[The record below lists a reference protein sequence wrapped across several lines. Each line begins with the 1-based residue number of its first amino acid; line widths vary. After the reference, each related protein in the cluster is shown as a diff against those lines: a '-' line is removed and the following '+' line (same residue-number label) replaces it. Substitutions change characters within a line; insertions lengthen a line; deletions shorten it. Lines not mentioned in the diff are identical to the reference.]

1 MKGLSIHITDQCNQ
15 SCKFCVVDSYQERK
29 ESVNKRIIYKF
40 LEENSNK
47 GYEVVNIHGG
57 EPTIVPEFLEILD
70 RIKKLG
76 YPQVSLQTNGRTLMN
91 LDFARQL
98 ADYNVKTFV
107 ISFHNIDK
115 MEMADLASVNEEWFG
130 EIVQGIKNAKAIG
143 SRVRTNT
150 VVYKNNLWN
159 FRDIMRFIVE
169 ELDVDHINISAMH
182 PAGRAYKNFHEVVPR
197 YSEIIDSILE
207 SVDYILETDKDISLE
222 GFPPCLI
229 GEYKDYLV
237 DWYNVDFKLLYHNFI
252 LSSYADFM
260 SESTKVLGPMC
271 EGCQYSHD
279 RLCGGIY
286 KEYIEKYGWDEFSER
301 KVAEVN
307 I

>member
-1 MKGLSIHITDQCNQ
+1 MKGLSIHLTDQCNQ

-70 RIKKLG
+70 RIKRLG

-115 MEMADLASVNEEWFG
+115 TEIANLASVNEEWFG
-130 EIVQGIKNAKAIG
+130 EIVQGIKNAKVVG

-150 VVYKNNLWN
+150 VVYKNNLSN
-159 FRDIMRFIVE
+159 FREIMRFIVE

-197 YSEIIDSILE
+197 YSEIIDSVLE
-207 SVDYILETDKDISLE
+207 SVDYILETNKDISLE

-260 SESTKVLGPMC
+260 SESTKVLGSMC
-271 EGCQYSHD
+271 EECQYSHD

-301 KVAEVN
+301 KVVEVN

>member
-1 MKGLSIHITDQCNQ
+1 MKGLSIHLTDQCNQ

-29 ESVNKRIIYKF
+29 ENVNKRIIYKF

-57 EPTIVPEFLEILD
+57 EPTIVPEFLDILD
-70 RIKKLG
+70 RIKTLG
-76 YPQVSLQTNGRTLMN
+76 YPQVSLQTNGRTLKD
-91 LDFARQL
+91 LDFAKQL

-115 MEMADLASVNEEWFG
+115 MEIADLANVNEEWLG
-130 EIVQGIKNAKAIG
+130 EIIQGIKNAKAVG
-143 SRVRTNT
+143 ARVRTNT
-150 VVYKNNLWN
+150 VVYKNNLAN
-159 FRDIMRFIVE
+159 LKEIIDFIVK

-182 PAGRAYKNFHEVVPR
+182 PAGRAYKNFDEVVPK
-197 YSEIIDSILE
+197 YTEIIEPVVEAIE
-207 SVDYILETDKDISLE
+207 YVLETEKDLTLE

-237 DWYNVDFKLLYHNFI
+237 DWYNIDFKLLYHNFI
-252 LSSYADFM
+252 LSSYANFM
-260 SESTKVLGPMC
+260 AESTKVLGHIC
-271 EGCQYSHD
+271 NGCDYSHD

-286 KEYIEKYGWDEFSER
+286 KEYIEKYGWNEFEER
-301 KVAEVN
+301 KIVEVN